1 MRRLRHPL
9 SGSAYDW
16 AEDGVG
22 PIRVRKRDG
31 SEARFDRDGN
41 WVEGTRMSADPEMCR
56 WVFSGGAEAPDPS
69 TLSRRYAAVG
79 KRIEETKTT

>member
-9 SGSAYDW
+9 SGSTYEW

-22 PIRVRKRDG
+22 PILVRKRDG

-41 WVEGTRMSADPEMCR
+41 WVAGVRTSADPEMCR
-56 WVFSGGAEAPDPS
+56 WVFSGGAQAPDPS
-69 TLSRRYAAVG
+69 AHSRRYAAVG
-79 KRIEETKTT
+79 KKVEETKTT